1 MEVSERTN
9 ERKWLQPPTP
19 TTKLT
24 RPPPAKLL
32 TEKKGDGKFTE
43 EFEDLLLLQKPF
55 PDVLVRTGG
64 EKRISNFLLY
74 QCAFSELFFIP
85 ALWPEFTLD
94 MLEVVVEEF
103 HSRNRRYGGRP

>member
-1 MEVSERTN
+1 M
-9 ERKWLQPPTP
+9 
-19 TTKLT
+19 
-24 RPPPAKLL
+24 